1 MADDFTVT
9 PMHIML
15 TVSNHDRSI
24 AFYTG
29 ALGFTLRFEREAAV
43 DFEPTMQ
50 LHDVRFRESFLALGP
65 MVLAL
70 LSYESPQTLPMPEH
84 RYNQVGIKKISFGV
98 SDLDLAAR
106 RIACSGGTV
115 LEHTRSELPE
125 ATLLDVTDPD
135 GNCLTLVQRSN

>member
-1 MADDFTVT
+1 MDDFTVT

-15 TVSNHDRSI
+15 TVSDHDRSI
-24 AFYTG
+24 VFYTD
-29 ALGFTLRFEREAAV
+29 ALGFTLRFEREATV

-70 LSYESPQTLPMPEH
+70 LSYKSPQSFPAAEH
-84 RYNQVGIKKISFGV
+84 LYNQVGIKKIAFGV
-98 SDLDLAAR
+98 SDLASAVR

-115 LEHTRSELPE
+115 LEHTRNELPE
-125 ATLLDVTDPD
+125 ATLLEVTDPD
-135 GNCLTLVQRSN
+135 GNHLTLVQRMG